1 LILGAICSLPRKP
14 FLTGVYEGVQLS
26 KNGVAFTK
34 EVRDRMTRNGLS
46 KAQAEV
52 LGVFL
57 LGKDMQARYAG
68 YDNYDV
74 AEDDEP
80 AVRIPGA
87 TFRVLLD
94 YGYLERTAPRGVM
107 LRWRISAAGRT
118 ALSKYPI

>member
-1 LILGAICSLPRKP
+1 
-14 FLTGVYEGVQLS
+14 
-26 KNGVAFTK
+26 
-34 EVRDRMTRNGLS
+34 MTHNGLS
-46 KAQAEV
+46 KTQVEA

-68 YDNYDV
+68 YDTYDV

-94 YGYLERTAPRGVM
+94 HG
-107 LRWRISAAGRT
+107 
-118 ALSKYPI
+118 

>member
-1 LILGAICSLPRKP
+1 
-14 FLTGVYEGVQLS
+14 
-26 KNGVAFTK
+26 
-34 EVRDRMTRNGLS
+34 MTHSGLS
-46 KAQAEV
+46 KTQAEA

-68 YDNYDV
+68 FDNYDV
-74 AEDDEP
+74 AENDEP

-94 YGYLERTAPRGVM
+94 HGYLERAAPVGVM

-118 ALSKYPI
+118 ALSISNNPK

>member
-1 LILGAICSLPRKP
+1 
-14 FLTGVYEGVQLS
+14 
-26 KNGVAFTK
+26 
-34 EVRDRMTRNGLS
+34 MTHNGLS
-46 KAQAEV
+46 KAQAEA

-74 AEDDEP
+74 AEDDGP

-94 YGYLERTAPRGVM
+94 HGYLERAAPVGAM

-118 ALSKYPI
+118 ALSKYPK